1 MAGRHRHERD
11 GTTGAVPTAE
21 SSAVTARATDR
32 DDWRV
37 CVYVNM
43 PGVAPRAVRA
53 RSAEVANVLRQRVR
67 GRVVLRKDGCAV
79 DVYTRSGDA
88 TVAAKRAVGDLL
100 ADHGV
105 PAQVVV
111 ERWHP
116 VAEQWEMPEVPLPA
130 DEAAARAERAPL
142 DAAETR
148 ESLAFGA
155 AMYEVRV
162 ELASHR
168 ETVELAARLAA
179 EGYSVVRRWHFLVV
193 GANNADQAAEFEAA
207 IRQQVPE
214 GAQLSV
220 YNQINPLPQRYDW

>member
-1 MAGRHRHERD
+1 
-11 GTTGAVPTAE
+11 
-21 SSAVTARATDR
+21 
-32 DDWRV
+32 
-37 CVYVNM
+37 
-43 PGVAPRAVRA
+43 
-53 RSAEVANVLRQRVR
+53 VL
-67 GRVVLRKDGCAV
+67 GKDGCAV

-88 TVAAKRAVGDLL
+88 TVAAQQVVGDPL
-100 ADHGV
+100 AEHGV

-116 VAEQWEMPEVPLPA
+116 IAEQWELPEVPLPA
-130 DEAAARAERAPL
+130 DEADARAERVPL

-155 AMYEVRV
+155 AIYEVRV
-162 ELASHR
+162 ELPSHR

-179 EGYSVVRRWHFLVV
+179 EGYSVVPRWHFLVV

-220 YNQINPLPQRYDW
+220 YDQINPLPQRSDW